1 MTVEPSKL
9 ANWLTLARQGDDS
22 ARNHLFEACRSFV
35 CVMARMQ
42 LHRRL
47 QGKVDP
53 SDVVQQSLLEAH
65 CALNEFSGETPQEWL
80 AWLKQIVKHNVI
92 DTDKHYRGAEMRD
105 LRKEQ
110 SMVALT
116 PSGTEFSPVIADPG
130 PSPSKLLFD
139 AERELKLADAIEAL
153 PDDYRQVVILRNLE
167 RLPFENVAERMKRSR
182 GACQMLWMR
191 AVEMLKT
198 QLTNET
204 SI

>member
-1 MTVEPSKL
+1 MTVESSKL
-9 ANWLTLARQGDDS
+9 ANWLALARQGDDS

-65 CALNEFSGETPQEWL
+65 CALNDFDGDSPQEWL

-92 DTDKHYRGAEMRD
+92 DTDKHYRGAEMRNV
-105 LRKEQ
+105 RNEQ
-110 SMVALT
+110 SLVAST
-116 PSGTEFSPVIADPG
+116 HSGREVIAPIVDPG
-130 PSPSKLLFD
+130 GSPSKLLIS
-139 AERELKLADAIEAL
+139 AERDLQLADAIEAL

-167 RLPFENVAERMKRSR
+167 RLPFENVADRMKRSR

-198 QLTNET
+198 HLTNET
-204 SI
+204 SV